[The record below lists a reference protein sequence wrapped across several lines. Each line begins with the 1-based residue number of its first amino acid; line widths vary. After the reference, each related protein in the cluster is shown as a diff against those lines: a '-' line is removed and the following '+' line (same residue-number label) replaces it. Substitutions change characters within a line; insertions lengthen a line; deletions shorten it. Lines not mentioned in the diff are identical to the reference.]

1 MNAKDE
7 QTQLVDEQTQII
19 EETVNEEQ
27 ETSQESKLSSRVKKV
42 AGVAGVAAAGVAA
55 GVVFTSMASGDNPEP
70 TTQAAHT
77 AVPAGNAEQ
86 STQADAAQATHT
98 AVPAGNV
105 KVAEVSDDMSFDEA
119 FASARKQV
127 GAGGVFEWRGKLYG
141 TYYKNEWDAMSQADK
156 DQYAANVFG
165 TPQAKV
171 HNDNSQEQPQK
182 DMAEDTD
189 AEQNTNVQKVSDQTD
204 NQKVV
209 AEDTDAEQNTNI
221 QKVSDQTDNQQ
232 DMVEVGSGEGGR
244 YNIQQVYGATIV
256 TDDDG
261 NPMTMVGAKVNGH
274 NAILCDINQDDK
286 IDAMAIDASDDD
298 QITEDEI
305 IPVPQGSVLVS
316 ELGCGVPETQ
326 PVSGTDMSDVA
337 INPMEG
343 LI

>member
-7 QTQLVDEQTQII
+7 QTQLVDEQSQII

-27 ETSQESKLSSRVKKV
+27 ETSQESKRSSRVKKV
-42 AGVAGVAAAGVAA
+42 AGVAGVAAAGVAS
-55 GVVFTSMASGDNPEP
+55 GVVFTSMASRGNDDQS
-70 TTQAAHT
+70 TQADA
-77 AVPAGNAEQ
+77 AQADAA
-86 STQADAAQATHT
+86 QADAAQATHT

-171 HNDNSQEQPQK
+171 HNEKK
-182 DMAEDTD
+182 DMP
-189 AEQNTNVQKVSDQTD
+189 
-204 NQKVV
+204 
-209 AEDTDAEQNTNI
+209 
-221 QKVSDQTDNQQ
+221 
-232 DMVEVGSGEGGR
+232 EVGSGEDGK
-244 YNIQQVYGATIV
+244 YNIQQVYGATTV

-261 NPMTMVGAKVNGH
+261 NPMTMVEAKVNGH

-286 IDAMAIDASDDD
+286 IDAMVIDANDDG

-343 LI
+343 LL

>member
-7 QTQLVDEQTQII
+7 QTQLVDEQSQII

-27 ETSQESKLSSRVKKV
+27 ETSQESKRSSQVKKV
-42 AGVAGVAAAGVAA
+42 AGVAGVAAAGVAS
-55 GVVFTSMASGDNPEP
+55 GVVFTSMASGDDADQ
-70 TTQAAHT
+70 TTQADAAHAAHT
-77 AVPAGNAEQ
+77 AVPAG
-86 STQADAAQATHT
+86 D
-98 AVPAGNV
+98 V

-189 AEQNTNVQKVSDQTD
+189 AEQNPNV
-204 NQKVV
+204 
-209 AEDTDAEQNTNI
+209 

-232 DMVEVGSGEGGR
+232 DMAEVGSGEDGK
-244 YNIQQVYGATIV
+244 YNIQQVYGATTV

-261 NPMTMVGAKVNGH
+261 NPMTMVEAKVNGH

-286 IDAMAIDASDDD
+286 IDSMAIDANDDG
-298 QITEDEI
+298 QITQDEI

-343 LI
+343 LL

>member
-7 QTQLVDEQTQII
+7 QTQFVDEQTQII

-27 ETSQESKLSSRVKKV
+27 ETSQESKRSSRVKKV
-42 AGVAGVAAAGVAA
+42 AGVAGVAAAGVAS
-55 GVVFTSMASGDNPEP
+55 GVVFTSMASGDDADQ
-70 TTQAAHT
+70 TTQADAAHAAHT
-77 AVPAGNAEQ
+77 AVPAG
-86 STQADAAQATHT
+86 D
-98 AVPAGNV
+98 V

-204 NQKVV
+204 NQ
-209 AEDTDAEQNTNI
+209 
-221 QKVSDQTDNQQ
+221 Q
-232 DMVEVGSGEGGR
+232 DMAEVGSGEDGK
-244 YNIQQVYGATIV
+244 YNIQQVYGATTV

-286 IDAMAIDASDDD
+286 IDAMVIDANDDD
-298 QITEDEI
+298 QIIEDEI
-305 IPVPQGSVLVS
+305 IPIPQGSDLVS
-316 ELGCGVPETQ
+316 ELGCGVPETH

-343 LI
+343 LR

>member
-7 QTQLVDEQTQII
+7 QTQLVDEQSQII

-27 ETSQESKLSSRVKKV
+27 ETSQESKRSSRVKKV
-42 AGVAGVAAAGVAA
+42 AGVAGVAAAGVAS
-55 GVVFTSMASGDNPEP
+55 GVVFTSMARGSNDDQS
-70 TTQAAHT
+70 TQADA
-77 AVPAGNAEQ
+77 A
-86 STQADAAQATHT
+86 QADAAQATHT

-165 TPQAKV
+165 TPQAKT
-171 HNDNSQEQPQK
+171 HRTNTQDQPQQ
-182 DMAEDTD
+182 DVAEENV
-189 AEQNTNVQKVSDQTD
+189 AEQNTNVQQVSQQS
-204 NQKVV
+204 N
-209 AEDTDAEQNTNI
+209 
-221 QKVSDQTDNQQ
+221 NQQ
-232 DMVEVGSGEGGR
+232 DMTEADSGEDGK
-244 YNIQQVYGATIV
+244 YNIQQVYGATTV

-261 NPMTMVGAKVNGH
+261 NPMTMVEAKVNGH

-286 IDAMAIDASDDD
+286 IDAMVIDANDDG

-316 ELGCGVPETQ
+316 ELGCGVSETQ

-343 LI
+343 LL

>member
-27 ETSQESKLSSRVKKV
+27 ETSQESKRSSRVKKV
-42 AGVAGVAAAGVAA
+42 AGVAGVAAAGVAS
-55 GVVFTSMASGDNPEP
+55 GVVFTSMASGGNDDQS
-70 TTQAAHT
+70 TQADA
-77 AVPAGNAEQ
+77 A
-86 STQADAAQATHT
+86 QADAAQATHT

-127 GAGGVFEWRGKLYG
+127 GAGGVFEWKGKLYG

-189 AEQNTNVQKVSDQTD
+189 AEQNTNVQKDM
-204 NQKVV
+204 
-209 AEDTDAEQNTNI
+209 AEDTDAEQNTNV

-232 DMVEVGSGEGGR
+232 DMAEVGSGEDGK
-244 YNIQQVYGATIV
+244 YNIQQVYGATTV

-274 NAILCDINQDDK
+274 NAILCDINQDDNIDSML
-286 IDAMAIDASDDD
+286 IDANDDD

-305 IPVPQGSVLVS
+305 IPIPQGSVLVS

-343 LI
+343 LL

>member
-7 QTQLVDEQTQII
+7 QTQFVDEQTQII
-19 EETVNEEQ
+19 EETVKEEQ
-27 ETSQESKLSSRVKKV
+27 ETSQESKRSTRVKKV

-55 GVVFTSMASGDNPEP
+55 GAVFTSMASGDDAN
-70 TTQAAHT
+70 TTQA
-77 AVPAGNAEQ
+77 NA
-86 STQADAAQATHT
+86 ADDAHT

-141 TYYKNEWDAMSQADK
+141 TYYKNEWDNMSQADK

-171 HNDNSQEQPQK
+171 HNENIQEAPRK
-182 DMAEDTD
+182 DMPED
-189 AEQNTNVQKVSDQTD
+189 AEQNTNVQKVSDQT
-204 NQKVV
+204 N
-209 AEDTDAEQNTNI
+209 
-221 QKVSDQTDNQQ
+221 NQQ
-232 DMVEVGSGEGGR
+232 DRAEADSGEGGR
-244 YNIQQVYGATIV
+244 YNIQQVYGARTVI
-256 TDDDG
+256 DNNG
-261 NPMTMVGAKVNGH
+261 NPMTMVEAKVNGH

-286 IDAMAIDASDDD
+286 IDSMAIDANDDGR
-298 QITEDEI
+298 ITQDEI

-316 ELGCGVPETQ
+316 ELGYGVPETQ

-343 LI
+343 LL

>member
-42 AGVAGVAAAGVAA
+42 AGVAGVAAAGV
-55 GVVFTSMASGDNPEP
+55 VFTSMASGDNPEP
-70 TTQAAHT
+70 TTQAA
-77 AVPAGNAEQ
+77 
-86 STQADAAQATHT
+86 HT

-171 HNDNSQEQPQK
+171 HNENIQEPPRK
-182 DMAEDTD
+182 DMPED
-189 AEQNTNVQKVSDQTD
+189 AEQNTNVQKVSDQT
-204 NQKVV
+204 N
-209 AEDTDAEQNTNI
+209 
-221 QKVSDQTDNQQ
+221 NQQ
-232 DMVEVGSGEGGR
+232 DRAEAGSDEGGR
-244 YNIQQVYGATIV
+244 YNIQQVYGVRIV
-256 TDDDG
+256 TDNNG
-261 NPMTMVGAKVNGH
+261 NPMTMVEAKVNGH

-286 IDAMAIDASDDD
+286 IDSMAIDANDDG
-298 QITEDEI
+298 QITQDEI

-316 ELGCGVPETQ
+316 ELGYGVPETQ

-343 LI
+343 LL

>member
-7 QTQLVDEQTQII
+7 QTQFVDEQTQII

-27 ETSQESKLSSRVKKV
+27 ETSQESKRSSRVKKV
-42 AGVAGVAAAGVAA
+42 AGVAGVAAAGVAS
-55 GVVFTSMASGDNPEP
+55 GVVFTSMASGDDADQ
-70 TTQAAHT
+70 TTQADAAHAAHT
-77 AVPAGNAEQ
+77 AVPAG
-86 STQADAAQATHT
+86 D
-98 AVPAGNV
+98 V

-204 NQKVV
+204 NQ
-209 AEDTDAEQNTNI
+209 
-221 QKVSDQTDNQQ
+221 Q
-232 DMVEVGSGEGGR
+232 DMAEVGSGEDGK
-244 YNIQQVYGATIV
+244 YNIQQVYGATTV

-286 IDAMAIDASDDD
+286 IDAMLIDANDDD
-298 QITEDEI
+298 QIIEDEI
-305 IPVPQGSVLVS
+305 IPIPQGSVLVS

-326 PVSGTDMSDVA
+326 PVSGTDMSDEA

-343 LI
+343 LL

>member
-7 QTQLVDEQTQII
+7 QTQFVDEQTQII

-27 ETSQESKLSSRVKKV
+27 ETSQESKRSSRVKKV

-55 GVVFTSMASGDNPEP
+55 GAVFTSMASGDDAK
-70 TTQAAHT
+70 TTQA
-77 AVPAGNAEQ
+77 NA
-86 STQADAAQATHT
+86 ADKAHT

-141 TYYKNEWDAMSQADK
+141 TYYKNEWDNMSQADK

-171 HNDNSQEQPQK
+171 HNENIQEPPRK
-182 DMAEDTD
+182 DMPED
-189 AEQNTNVQKVSDQTD
+189 AEQNTNVQKVSDQT
-204 NQKVV
+204 N
-209 AEDTDAEQNTNI
+209 
-221 QKVSDQTDNQQ
+221 NQQ
-232 DMVEVGSGEGGR
+232 DRAEADSGEGGR
-244 YNIQQVYGATIV
+244 YNIQQVYGARTVI
-256 TDDDG
+256 DNNG
-261 NPMTMVGAKVNGH
+261 NPMTMVEAKVNGH

-286 IDAMAIDASDDD
+286 IDSMAIDANDDGR
-298 QITEDEI
+298 ITQDEI

-316 ELGCGVPETQ
+316 ELGCGVSETQ
-326 PVSGTDMSDVA
+326 SVSGTDMSDVA

-343 LI
+343 LL

>member
-42 AGVAGVAAAGVAA
+42 AGVAGVSAA

-70 TTQAAHT
+70 TTQAA
-77 AVPAGNAEQ
+77 
-86 STQADAAQATHT
+86 HT

-171 HNDNSQEQPQK
+171 HNENIQEPPRK
-182 DMAEDTD
+182 DMPED
-189 AEQNTNVQKVSDQTD
+189 AEQNTNVQKVSDQT
-204 NQKVV
+204 N
-209 AEDTDAEQNTNI
+209 
-221 QKVSDQTDNQQ
+221 NQQ
-232 DMVEVGSGEGGR
+232 DRAEAGSDEGGR
-244 YNIQQVYGATIV
+244 YNIQQVYGVRIV
-256 TDDDG
+256 TDNNG
-261 NPMTMVGAKVNGH
+261 NPMTMVEAKVNGH

-286 IDAMAIDASDDD
+286 IDSMAIDANDDG
-298 QITEDEI
+298 QITQDEI

-316 ELGCGVPETQ
+316 ELGYGVPETQ

-343 LI
+343 LL

>member
-19 EETVNEEQ
+19 EETINEEQ
-27 ETSQESKLSSRVKKV
+27 ETIQESKLSSRVKKV

-77 AVPAGNAEQ
+77 AVPAG
-86 STQADAAQATHT
+86 D
-98 AVPAGNV
+98 V

-171 HNDNSQEQPQK
+171 HNENIQEPPRK
-182 DMAEDTD
+182 DMPED
-189 AEQNTNVQKVSDQTD
+189 AEQNTNVQKVSHQT
-204 NQKVV
+204 N
-209 AEDTDAEQNTNI
+209 
-221 QKVSDQTDNQQ
+221 NQQ
-232 DMVEVGSGEGGR
+232 DTAEAGSGEDGR
-244 YNIQQVYGATIV
+244 YNIQQVYGVTTV
-256 TDDDG
+256 TDNDG
-261 NPMTMVGAKVNGH
+261 KPMTMVEAKVNGH

-286 IDAMAIDASDDD
+286 IDAMVIDANDDG

-343 LI
+343 LL

>member
-55 GVVFTSMASGDNPEP
+55 GVVFTSMASGDNADQS
-70 TTQAAHT
+70 TQADAAHT
-77 AVPAGNAEQ
+77 AVPAG
-86 STQADAAQATHT
+86 D
-98 AVPAGNV
+98 V

-204 NQKVV
+204 NQ
-209 AEDTDAEQNTNI
+209 
-221 QKVSDQTDNQQ
+221 Q
-232 DMVEVGSGEGGR
+232 DMAEVGSGEDGK
-244 YNIQQVYGATIV
+244 YNIQQVYGATTV

-286 IDAMAIDASDDD
+286 IDAMAIDANDDD

-305 IPVPQGSVLVS
+305 IPIPQGSVLVS

>member
-7 QTQLVDEQTQII
+7 QTQLVDEQSQII

-27 ETSQESKLSSRVKKV
+27 ETSQESKRSSQVKKV
-42 AGVAGVAAAGVAA
+42 AGVAGVAAAGVAS
-55 GVVFTSMASGDNPEP
+55 GVVFTSMASGDDADQ
-70 TTQAAHT
+70 TTQADAAHAAHT
-77 AVPAGNAEQ
+77 AVPAG
-86 STQADAAQATHT
+86 D
-98 AVPAGNV
+98 V

-204 NQKVV
+204 NQ
-209 AEDTDAEQNTNI
+209 
-221 QKVSDQTDNQQ
+221 Q
-232 DMVEVGSGEGGR
+232 DMAEVGSGEDGK
-244 YNIQQVYGATIV
+244 YNIQQVYGATTV

-286 IDAMAIDASDDD
+286 IDAMLIDANDDD
-298 QITEDEI
+298 QIIEDEI
-305 IPVPQGSVLVS
+305 IPIPQGSVLVS

-343 LI
+343 LL

>member
-77 AVPAGNAEQ
+77 AVPAGN
-86 STQADAAQATHT
+86 
-98 AVPAGNV
+98 V

-141 TYYKNEWDAMSQADK
+141 TYYKNEWDNMSQADK

-171 HNDNSQEQPQK
+171 HNENIQEPPRK
-182 DMAEDTD
+182 DMPED
-189 AEQNTNVQKVSDQTD
+189 AEQNTNVQKVSDQT
-204 NQKVV
+204 N
-209 AEDTDAEQNTNI
+209 
-221 QKVSDQTDNQQ
+221 NQQ
-232 DMVEVGSGEGGR
+232 DRAEAGSDEGGR
-244 YNIQQVYGATIV
+244 YNIQQVYGVRIV
-256 TDDDG
+256 TDNNG
-261 NPMTMVGAKVNGH
+261 NPMTMVEAKVNGH

-286 IDAMAIDASDDD
+286 IDSMAIDANDDG
-298 QITEDEI
+298 QITQDEI

-316 ELGCGVPETQ
+316 ELGYGVPETQ

-343 LI
+343 LL

>member
-7 QTQLVDEQTQII
+7 QTQFVDEQTQII

-27 ETSQESKLSSRVKKV
+27 ETSQESKRSSQVKKV
-42 AGVAGVAAAGVAA
+42 AGVAGVAAAGVAS
-55 GVVFTSMASGDNPEP
+55 GVVFTSMASGVKADQ
-70 TTQAAHT
+70 T
-77 AVPAGNAEQ
+77 
-86 STQADAAQATHT
+86 TQADAAQADAAQAAHT

-171 HNDNSQEQPQK
+171 HNEKK
-182 DMAEDTD
+182 DMP
-189 AEQNTNVQKVSDQTD
+189 
-204 NQKVV
+204 
-209 AEDTDAEQNTNI
+209 
-221 QKVSDQTDNQQ
+221 
-232 DMVEVGSGEGGR
+232 EVGSGEDGK
-244 YNIQQVYGATIV
+244 YNIQQVYGATTV

-261 NPMTMVGAKVNGH
+261 NPMTMVEAKVNGH

-286 IDAMAIDASDDD
+286 IDAMVIDANDDG

-343 LI
+343 LL

>member
-55 GVVFTSMASGDNPEP
+55 GVVFTSMASGDNDD
-70 TTQAAHT
+70 
-77 AVPAGNAEQ
+77 Q
-86 STQADAAQATHT
+86 STQADAAQAAHT

-171 HNDNSQEQPQK
+171 HNENIQEQPQK
-182 DMAEDTD
+182 DMAEDVEQNTNVQKDMAED
-189 AEQNTNVQKVSDQTD
+189 AEQNTNVQKVSHQT
-204 NQKVV
+204 N
-209 AEDTDAEQNTNI
+209 
-221 QKVSDQTDNQQ
+221 NQQ
-232 DMVEVGSGEGGR
+232 DRAEAGSDEGGR
-244 YNIQQVYGATIV
+244 YNIQQVYGVRTV
-256 TDDDG
+256 TDNNG
-261 NPMTMVGAKVNGH
+261 NPMTMVEAKVNGH

-286 IDAMAIDASDDD
+286 IDSMAIDANDDG
-298 QITEDEI
+298 QITQDEI
-305 IPVPQGSVLVS
+305 IPVPQGAVLVS
-316 ELGCGVPETQ
+316 ELGYGVPETQ

-343 LI
+343 LL

>member
-70 TTQAAHT
+70 TTHAA
-77 AVPAGNAEQ
+77 
-86 STQADAAQATHT
+86 HT

-171 HNDNSQEQPQK
+171 HNENIQEQPRK
-182 DMAEDTD
+182 DMPED
-189 AEQNTNVQKVSDQTD
+189 AGQNTNVQKVSHQT
-204 NQKVV
+204 N
-209 AEDTDAEQNTNI
+209 
-221 QKVSDQTDNQQ
+221 NQQ
-232 DMVEVGSGEGGR
+232 DKAEAGSGEDGR
-244 YNIQQVYGATIV
+244 YNIQQVYGVTTV
-256 TDDDG
+256 TDNDG
-261 NPMTMVGAKVNGH
+261 NPMTMVEAKVNGH

-286 IDAMAIDASDDD
+286 IDSMAIDANDDD

-305 IPVPQGSVLVS
+305 IPVPQGAVLVS

-343 LI
+343 LL

>member
-7 QTQLVDEQTQII
+7 QTQFVDEQTQII

-27 ETSQESKLSSRVKKV
+27 ETSQESKRSSRVKKV

-55 GVVFTSMASGDNPEP
+55 GAVFTSMASGDDAN
-70 TTQAAHT
+70 TTQA
-77 AVPAGNAEQ
+77 NA
-86 STQADAAQATHT
+86 ADKAHT

-141 TYYKNEWDAMSQADK
+141 TYYKNEWDNMSQADK

-165 TPQAKV
+165 TPQAKT
-171 HNDNSQEQPQK
+171 HQTNTQDQPQQ
-182 DMAEDTD
+182 DVAEENV
-189 AEQNTNVQKVSDQTD
+189 AEQNTNVQQVSQ
-204 NQKVV
+204 
-209 AEDTDAEQNTNI
+209 
-221 QKVSDQTDNQQ
+221 QTDNQQ
-232 DMVEVGSGEGGR
+232 DMAEAVSDNGGR
-244 YNIQQVYGATIV
+244 YNIQQVYGARTVI
-256 TDDDG
+256 DNNG
-261 NPMTMVGAKVNGH
+261 NPMTMVEAKVNGH

-286 IDAMAIDASDDD
+286 IDSMAIDANDDGR
-298 QITEDEI
+298 ITQDEI

-316 ELGCGVPETQ
+316 ELGCGVSETQ
-326 PVSGTDMSDVA
+326 SVSGTDMSDVA

-343 LI
+343 LL

>member
-7 QTQLVDEQTQII
+7 QTQFVDEQTQII
-19 EETVNEEQ
+19 EETVKEEQ
-27 ETSQESKLSSRVKKV
+27 ETSQESKRSSRVKKV

-55 GVVFTSMASGDNPEP
+55 GAVFTSMTSVDDDK
-70 TTQAAHT
+70 TKQA
-77 AVPAGNAEQ
+77 NA
-86 STQADAAQATHT
+86 ADKAHT

-171 HNDNSQEQPQK
+171 HNENIQEQPRK
-182 DMAEDTD
+182 DMPED
-189 AEQNTNVQKVSDQTD
+189 AEQNTNVQQVSQQS
-204 NQKVV
+204 N
-209 AEDTDAEQNTNI
+209 
-221 QKVSDQTDNQQ
+221 NQQ
-232 DMVEVGSGEGGR
+232 DMAEAGSGEGGR
-244 YNIQQVYGATIV
+244 YNIQQVYGVTTV
-256 TDDDG
+256 TDNDG
-261 NPMTMVGAKVNGH
+261 NPMTMVEAKVNGH

-286 IDAMAIDASDDD
+286 IDSMAIDANDDGR
-298 QITEDEI
+298 ITQDEI
-305 IPVPQGSVLVS
+305 IPVPQGAVLVS

-343 LI
+343 LL

>member
-7 QTQLVDEQTQII
+7 QTQLVDEQSQII

-27 ETSQESKLSSRVKKV
+27 ETSQESKQSSRVKKV

-70 TTQAAHT
+70 TTQAA
-77 AVPAGNAEQ
+77 
-86 STQADAAQATHT
+86 HT

-171 HNDNSQEQPQK
+171 HNENIQEPPRK
-182 DMAEDTD
+182 DMPED
-189 AEQNTNVQKVSDQTD
+189 AEQNTNVQKVSHQT
-204 NQKVV
+204 N
-209 AEDTDAEQNTNI
+209 
-221 QKVSDQTDNQQ
+221 NQQ
-232 DMVEVGSGEGGR
+232 DKAEAGSGEDGR
-244 YNIQQVYGATIV
+244 YNIQQVYGVTTV
-256 TDDDG
+256 TDNDG
-261 NPMTMVGAKVNGH
+261 NPMTMVEAKVNGH

-286 IDAMAIDASDDD
+286 IDSMAIDANDDG
-298 QITEDEI
+298 QITQDEI
-305 IPVPQGSVLVS
+305 IPVPQGAVLVS

-343 LI
+343 LL

>member
-27 ETSQESKLSSRVKKV
+27 ETSQESKRSSRVKKV

-70 TTQAAHT
+70 TTQAA
-77 AVPAGNAEQ
+77 
-86 STQADAAQATHT
+86 HT

-171 HNDNSQEQPQK
+171 HNENIQEPPRK
-182 DMAEDTD
+182 DMPED
-189 AEQNTNVQKVSDQTD
+189 AEQNTNVQKVSDQT
-204 NQKVV
+204 N
-209 AEDTDAEQNTNI
+209 
-221 QKVSDQTDNQQ
+221 NQQ
-232 DMVEVGSGEGGR
+232 DRAEAGSDEGGR
-244 YNIQQVYGATIV
+244 YNIQQVYGVRIV
-256 TDDDG
+256 TDNNG
-261 NPMTMVGAKVNGH
+261 NPMTMVEAKVNGH

-286 IDAMAIDASDDD
+286 IDSMAIDANDDGR
-298 QITEDEI
+298 ITQDEI

-316 ELGCGVPETQ
+316 ELGCGVSETQ
-326 PVSGTDMSDVA
+326 SVSGTDMSDVA

-343 LI
+343 LL

>member
-55 GVVFTSMASGDNPEP
+55 GVVFTSMASGGNPEP

-77 AVPAGNAEQ
+77 AVPE
-86 STQADAAQATHT
+86 
-98 AVPAGNV
+98 GNV

-171 HNDNSQEQPQK
+171 HNENIQEHPRK
-182 DMAEDTD
+182 DMPED
-189 AEQNTNVQKVSDQTD
+189 AEQNTNVQKVSHQT
-204 NQKVV
+204 N
-209 AEDTDAEQNTNI
+209 
-221 QKVSDQTDNQQ
+221 NQQ
-232 DMVEVGSGEGGR
+232 DRAEAGSGEGGR
-244 YNIQQVYGATIV
+244 YNIQQVYGVRTV
-256 TDDDG
+256 TDNNG
-261 NPMTMVGAKVNGH
+261 NPMTMVEAKVNGH

-286 IDAMAIDASDDD
+286 IDSMAIDANDDG
-298 QITEDEI
+298 QITQDEI

-316 ELGCGVPETQ
+316 ELGYGVPETQ

-343 LI
+343 LL

>member
-7 QTQLVDEQTQII
+7 QTQLVDEQSQII

-27 ETSQESKLSSRVKKV
+27 ETSQESKRSSQVKKV
-42 AGVAGVAAAGVAA
+42 AGVAGVAAAGVAS
-55 GVVFTSMASGDNPEP
+55 GVVFTSMASGVKADQ
-70 TTQAAHT
+70 T
-77 AVPAGNAEQ
+77 
-86 STQADAAQATHT
+86 TQADAAQADAAQADAAQAAHT

-171 HNDNSQEQPQK
+171 HNEKK
-182 DMAEDTD
+182 DMP
-189 AEQNTNVQKVSDQTD
+189 
-204 NQKVV
+204 
-209 AEDTDAEQNTNI
+209 
-221 QKVSDQTDNQQ
+221 
-232 DMVEVGSGEGGR
+232 EVGSGEDGK
-244 YNIQQVYGATIV
+244 YNIQQVYGATTV

-261 NPMTMVGAKVNGH
+261 NPMTMVEAKVNGH

-286 IDAMAIDASDDD
+286 IDAMVIDANDDG

-343 LI
+343 LL

>member
-7 QTQLVDEQTQII
+7 QTQFVDEQTQII
-19 EETVNEEQ
+19 EETVKEEQ
-27 ETSQESKLSSRVKKV
+27 ETSQESKRSSRVKKV

-55 GVVFTSMASGDNPEP
+55 GAVFTSMASGDDAK
-70 TTQAAHT
+70 TTQA
-77 AVPAGNAEQ
+77 NA
-86 STQADAAQATHT
+86 ADKAHT

-141 TYYKNEWDAMSQADK
+141 TYYKNEWDNMSQADK

-171 HNDNSQEQPQK
+171 HQTNTQDQPQQ
-182 DMAEDTD
+182 DVAEENV
-189 AEQNTNVQKVSDQTD
+189 AEQNTNVQKVSQQTD
-204 NQKVV
+204 NP
-209 AEDTDAEQNTNI
+209 
-221 QKVSDQTDNQQ
+221 Q
-232 DMVEVGSGEGGR
+232 DMAEADSGEGGR

-256 TDDDG
+256 TDDNG
-261 NPMTMVGAKVNGH
+261 NPMTVVGAKVNGH
-274 NAILCDINQDDK
+274 NAILCDIDQDDK
-286 IDAMAIDASDDD
+286 IDAMVIDANDDD
-298 QITEDEI
+298 QVTEDEI
-305 IPVPQGSVLVS
+305 IPVPQGAVLVS

-326 PVSGTDMSDVA
+326 PVSETDMSDVA

-343 LI
+343 LM

>member
-7 QTQLVDEQTQII
+7 QTQFVDEQTQII

-27 ETSQESKLSSRVKKV
+27 ETSQESKQSSRVKKV

-70 TTQAAHT
+70 TTQAA
-77 AVPAGNAEQ
+77 
-86 STQADAAQATHT
+86 HT

-171 HNDNSQEQPQK
+171 HNEKK
-182 DMAEDTD
+182 DMP
-189 AEQNTNVQKVSDQTD
+189 
-204 NQKVV
+204 
-209 AEDTDAEQNTNI
+209 
-221 QKVSDQTDNQQ
+221 
-232 DMVEVGSGEGGR
+232 EVGSGEDGK
-244 YNIQQVYGATIV
+244 YNIQQVYGATTV

-261 NPMTMVGAKVNGH
+261 NPMTMVEAKVNGH

-286 IDAMAIDASDDD
+286 IDSMAIDANDDG
-298 QITEDEI
+298 QITQDEI
-305 IPVPQGSVLVS
+305 IPVPQGAVLVS

-343 LI
+343 LL

>member
-27 ETSQESKLSSRVKKV
+27 ETSQESKRSSRVKKV

-55 GVVFTSMASGDNPEP
+55 GAVFTSMASGDDAK
-70 TTQAAHT
+70 TTQA
-77 AVPAGNAEQ
+77 NA
-86 STQADAAQATHT
+86 ADKAHT

-141 TYYKNEWDAMSQADK
+141 TYYKNEWDNMSQADK

-171 HNDNSQEQPQK
+171 HNENIQEPPRK
-182 DMAEDTD
+182 DMPED
-189 AEQNTNVQKVSDQTD
+189 AEQNTNVQKVSDQT
-204 NQKVV
+204 N
-209 AEDTDAEQNTNI
+209 
-221 QKVSDQTDNQQ
+221 NQQ
-232 DMVEVGSGEGGR
+232 DRAEADSGEGGR
-244 YNIQQVYGATIV
+244 YNIQQVYGARTVI
-256 TDDDG
+256 DNNG
-261 NPMTMVGAKVNGH
+261 NPMTMVEAKVNGH

-286 IDAMAIDASDDD
+286 IDSMAIDANDDGR
-298 QITEDEI
+298 ITQDEI

-316 ELGCGVPETQ
+316 ELGCGVSETQ
-326 PVSGTDMSDVA
+326 SVSGTDMSDVA

-343 LI
+343 LL

>member
-27 ETSQESKLSSRVKKV
+27 ETSQESKRSSRVKKV

-70 TTQAAHT
+70 TTQAA
-77 AVPAGNAEQ
+77 
-86 STQADAAQATHT
+86 HT

-182 DMAEDTD
+182 DIAEDTD
-189 AEQNTNVQKVSDQTD
+189 TEQNTNVQKVSHQT
-204 NQKVV
+204 N
-209 AEDTDAEQNTNI
+209 
-221 QKVSDQTDNQQ
+221 NQQ
-232 DMVEVGSGEGGR
+232 DMAEAGSGEDGK

-286 IDAMAIDASDDD
+286 IDAMAIDANDDD

-343 LI
+343 LL

>member
-7 QTQLVDEQTQII
+7 QTQFVDEQTQII

-27 ETSQESKLSSRVKKV
+27 ETSQESKRSSRVKKV
-42 AGVAGVAAAGVAA
+42 AGVAGVAAAGVAS
-55 GVVFTSMASGDNPEP
+55 GVVFTSMASGVKADQ
-70 TTQAAHT
+70 T
-77 AVPAGNAEQ
+77 
-86 STQADAAQATHT
+86 TQADAAQADAAQAAHT

-171 HNDNSQEQPQK
+171 HNEKK
-182 DMAEDTD
+182 DMP
-189 AEQNTNVQKVSDQTD
+189 
-204 NQKVV
+204 
-209 AEDTDAEQNTNI
+209 
-221 QKVSDQTDNQQ
+221 
-232 DMVEVGSGEGGR
+232 EVGSGEDGK
-244 YNIQQVYGATIV
+244 YNIQQVYGATTV

-286 IDAMAIDASDDD
+286 IDAMVIDANDDG

-343 LI
+343 LL

>member
-7 QTQLVDEQTQII
+7 QTQFVDEQTQII

-27 ETSQESKLSSRVKKV
+27 ETSQESKRSSRVKKV
-42 AGVAGVAAAGVAA
+42 AGVAGVAAAGVAS
-55 GVVFTSMASGDNPEP
+55 GVVFTSMASGDDADQ
-70 TTQAAHT
+70 TTQADAAHAAHT
-77 AVPAGNAEQ
+77 AVPAG
-86 STQADAAQATHT
+86 D
-98 AVPAGNV
+98 V

-204 NQKVV
+204 NQ
-209 AEDTDAEQNTNI
+209 
-221 QKVSDQTDNQQ
+221 Q
-232 DMVEVGSGEGGR
+232 DMAEVGSGEDGK
-244 YNIQQVYGATIV
+244 YNIQQVYGATTV

-286 IDAMAIDASDDD
+286 IDAMLIDANDDD
-298 QITEDEI
+298 QIIEDEI
-305 IPVPQGSVLVS
+305 IPIPQGSVLVS

-343 LI
+343 LL

>member
-77 AVPAGNAEQ
+77 AVPAGN
-86 STQADAAQATHT
+86 
-98 AVPAGNV
+98 V

-141 TYYKNEWDAMSQADK
+141 TYYKNEWDNMSQADK

-171 HNDNSQEQPQK
+171 HNENIQEPPRK
-182 DMAEDTD
+182 DMPED
-189 AEQNTNVQKVSDQTD
+189 AEQNTNVQKVSDQT
-204 NQKVV
+204 N
-209 AEDTDAEQNTNI
+209 
-221 QKVSDQTDNQQ
+221 NQQ
-232 DMVEVGSGEGGR
+232 DRAEAGSDEGGR
-244 YNIQQVYGATIV
+244 YNIQQVYGVRIV
-256 TDDDG
+256 TDNNG
-261 NPMTMVGAKVNGH
+261 NPMTMVEAKVNGH

-286 IDAMAIDASDDD
+286 IDSMAIDANDDD
-298 QITEDEI
+298 QITQDEI

-316 ELGCGVPETQ
+316 ELGYGVPETQ

-343 LI
+343 LL

>member
-27 ETSQESKLSSRVKKV
+27 ETSQESKRSSRVKKV

-55 GVVFTSMASGDNPEP
+55 GVVFTSMASGDNADQS
-70 TTQAAHT
+70 TQADAAHT
-77 AVPAGNAEQ
+77 AVPAG
-86 STQADAAQATHT
+86 D
-98 AVPAGNV
+98 V

-171 HNDNSQEQPQK
+171 HNENSQEQPQK

-189 AEQNTNVQKVSDQTD
+189 AEQNTDV
-204 NQKVV
+204 
-209 AEDTDAEQNTNI
+209 

-232 DMVEVGSGEGGR
+232 DMAEVGSGEDGK

-286 IDAMAIDASDDD
+286 IDAMLIDANDDD
-298 QITEDEI
+298 QIIEDEI
-305 IPVPQGSVLVS
+305 IPIPQGSVLVS

-343 LI
+343 LL

>member
-77 AVPAGNAEQ
+77 AVPAGN
-86 STQADAAQATHT
+86 
-98 AVPAGNV
+98 V

-171 HNDNSQEQPQK
+171 HNENIQEPPRK
-182 DMAEDTD
+182 DMPED
-189 AEQNTNVQKVSDQTD
+189 AEQNTNVQKVSDQT
-204 NQKVV
+204 N
-209 AEDTDAEQNTNI
+209 
-221 QKVSDQTDNQQ
+221 NQQ
-232 DMVEVGSGEGGR
+232 DRAEAGSDEGGR
-244 YNIQQVYGATIV
+244 YNIQQVYGVRIV
-256 TDDDG
+256 TDNNG
-261 NPMTMVGAKVNGH
+261 NPMTMVEAKVNGH

-286 IDAMAIDASDDD
+286 IDSMAIDANDDG
-298 QITEDEI
+298 QITQDEI

-316 ELGCGVPETQ
+316 ELGYGVPETQ

-343 LI
+343 LL

>member
-77 AVPAGNAEQ
+77 AVPAGN
-86 STQADAAQATHT
+86 
-98 AVPAGNV
+98 V

-171 HNDNSQEQPQK
+171 HNENIQEPPRK
-182 DMAEDTD
+182 DMPED
-189 AEQNTNVQKVSDQTD
+189 AEQNTNVQKVSDQT
-204 NQKVV
+204 N
-209 AEDTDAEQNTNI
+209 
-221 QKVSDQTDNQQ
+221 NQQ
-232 DMVEVGSGEGGR
+232 DRAEAGSDEGGR
-244 YNIQQVYGATIV
+244 YNIQQVYGVRIV
-256 TDDDG
+256 TDNNG
-261 NPMTMVGAKVNGH
+261 NPMTMVEAKVNGH

-286 IDAMAIDASDDD
+286 IDSMAIDANDDG
-298 QITEDEI
+298 QITQDEI

-316 ELGCGVPETQ
+316 ELGYGVPETQ

>member
-7 QTQLVDEQTQII
+7 QTQFVDEQTQII

-27 ETSQESKLSSRVKKV
+27 ETSQESKRSSRVKKV

-55 GVVFTSMASGDNPEP
+55 GAVFTSMTSVDDDK
-70 TTQAAHT
+70 TKQA
-77 AVPAGNAEQ
+77 NA
-86 STQADAAQATHT
+86 ADKAHT

-171 HNDNSQEQPQK
+171 HNENIQEQPQK

-189 AEQNTNVQKVSDQTD
+189 AEQNTNVQKVSDQT
-204 NQKVV
+204 N
-209 AEDTDAEQNTNI
+209 
-221 QKVSDQTDNQQ
+221 NQQ
-232 DMVEVGSGEGGR
+232 DRAEAGSDEGGR
-244 YNIQQVYGATIV
+244 YNIQQVYGVRTV
-256 TDDDG
+256 TDNNG
-261 NPMTMVGAKVNGH
+261 NPMTMVEAKVNGH

-286 IDAMAIDASDDD
+286 IDSMAIDANDDG
-298 QITEDEI
+298 QITQDEI

-316 ELGCGVPETQ
+316 ELGYGVPETQ

-343 LI
+343 LL

>member
-77 AVPAGNAEQ
+77 AVPAGN
-86 STQADAAQATHT
+86 
-98 AVPAGNV
+98 V

-156 DQYAANVFG
+156 DQYAANVFA

-171 HNDNSQEQPQK
+171 HNENIQEPPRK
-182 DMAEDTD
+182 DMPEDAD
-189 AEQNTNVQKVSDQTD
+189 AEQNTNVQKVSDQ
-204 NQKVV
+204 
-209 AEDTDAEQNTNI
+209 
-221 QKVSDQTDNQQ
+221 SDNQQ
-232 DMVEVGSGEGGR
+232 DMAEAGSGEGGR

-286 IDAMAIDASDDD
+286 IDSMAIDANDDD

>member
-55 GVVFTSMASGDNPEP
+55 GVVFTSMASGGNPEP
-70 TTQAAHT
+70 TTQAA
-77 AVPAGNAEQ
+77 
-86 STQADAAQATHT
+86 HT

-204 NQKVV
+204 NQ
-209 AEDTDAEQNTNI
+209 
-221 QKVSDQTDNQQ
+221 Q
-232 DMVEVGSGEGGR
+232 DMAEAGSGEGGR

-286 IDAMAIDASDDD
+286 IDSMAIDANDDG
-298 QITEDEI
+298 QITQDEI
-305 IPVPQGSVLVS
+305 IPVPQGAVLVS

-343 LI
+343 LL

>member
-7 QTQLVDEQTQII
+7 QTQFVDEQTQII

-27 ETSQESKLSSRVKKV
+27 ETSQESKRSSRVKKV
-42 AGVAGVAAAGVAA
+42 AGVAGVAAAGVAS
-55 GVVFTSMASGDNPEP
+55 GVVFTSMASGDDADQ
-70 TTQAAHT
+70 TTQADAAHAAHT
-77 AVPAGNAEQ
+77 AVPAG
-86 STQADAAQATHT
+86 D
-98 AVPAGNV
+98 V

-204 NQKVV
+204 NQ
-209 AEDTDAEQNTNI
+209 
-221 QKVSDQTDNQQ
+221 Q
-232 DMVEVGSGEGGR
+232 DMAEVGSGEDGK
-244 YNIQQVYGATIV
+244 YNIQQVYGATTV

-286 IDAMAIDASDDD
+286 IDSMAIDANDDG
-298 QITEDEI
+298 QITQDEI

-316 ELGCGVPETQ
+316 ELGYGVPETQ

-343 LI
+343 LL